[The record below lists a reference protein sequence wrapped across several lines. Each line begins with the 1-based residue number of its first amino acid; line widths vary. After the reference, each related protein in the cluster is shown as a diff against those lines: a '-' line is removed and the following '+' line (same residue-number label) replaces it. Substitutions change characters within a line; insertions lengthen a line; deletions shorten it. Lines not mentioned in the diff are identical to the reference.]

1 MTSSKIIIKMYLM
14 KKNLET
20 LIEENSFKKD
30 VITKI
35 KKQRNWAIAAW
46 IILLIILL
54 VVVEMISV
62 DSTTEWI
69 VNLFVKLRE
78 K

>member
-1 MTSSKIIIKMYLM
+1 M